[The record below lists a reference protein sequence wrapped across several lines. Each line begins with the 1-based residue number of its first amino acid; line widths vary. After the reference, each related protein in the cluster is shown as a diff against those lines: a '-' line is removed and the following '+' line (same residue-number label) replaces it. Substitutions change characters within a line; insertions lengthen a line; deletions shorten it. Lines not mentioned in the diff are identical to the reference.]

1 MELNYA
7 ELYGIDIKKL
17 REESFLHPGHWRM
30 LREHRKR
37 VEAWYGAEDS
47 SLRHTGANV
56 SGRLADGKIITNEKN
71 GQ

>member
-7 ELYGIDIKKL
+7 ELYGIDIQKL

-30 LREHRKR
+30 LREHNKR
-37 VEAWYGAEDS
+37 VKAWYSEQDPNP
-47 SLRHTGANV
+47 RHTGANV
-56 SGRLADGKIITNEKN
+56 SGRLADGKIITNKKN